1 MNEFSQIGD
10 ELVDYAEHTAEF
22 TAKRGLL
29 DELFPFIYVASRR
42 MSLRAICRWLEETK
56 RIKISAN
63 AVSQAMRNQEAFW
76 RDLADEICPAARTFA
91 DGYGKHPLSVL
102 DNEDYFASL
111 EGTTPSVAGETQ
123 EEIENEL
130 DRVKDAEI
138 TLRDRWYNL
147 PQEARTQCWRY
158 IAADLAPEEEN
169 AKEGGTDGNEKKTE

>member
-1 MNEFSQIGD
+1 MNEFSHIGD

-56 RIKISAN
+56 RIKISVN
-63 AVSQAMRNQEAFW
+63 AVSKAMRNQEAFW

-91 DGYGKHPLSVL
+91 EGYDKRPLSVL
-102 DNEDYFASL
+102 DNEDFFASL
-111 EGTTPSVAGETQ
+111 EGSTPSVAGETS
-123 EEIENEL
+123 EEIGNEL
-130 DRVKDAEI
+130 NRVKDAEI

-158 IAADLAPEEEN
+158 VAAELAPSEN
-169 AKEGGTDGNEKKTE
+169 EQTETPKAEKEKKE

>member
-1 MNEFSQIGD
+1 MNEFSHIGD

-56 RIKISAN
+56 RIKISVN
-63 AVSQAMRNQEAFW
+63 AVSKAMRNQEAFW

-91 DGYGKHPLSVL
+91 EGYDKHPLSVL
-102 DNEDYFASL
+102 DNEDFFASL
-111 EGTTPSVAGETQ
+111 EGSTPSVAGETP

-158 IAADLAPEEEN
+158 IAGEFAETADD
-169 AKEGGTDGNEKKTE
+169 KSEGEKNECEKRTE